1 MLGRGSAIPIG
12 VWALR
17 AEGKAAE
24 IKIMDESNRKPN
36 VRVALPADAEVIAAM
51 AAELAAAVKDPRPDF
66 DAARFIRDGFGPDR
80 WFECLIAEI
89 EGQPV
94 GYALMCRGFEAHTG
108 KRRLWLGDLYVRAAA
123 RRGGAGRSLMAAVA
137 SRALELDCEAVYWEL
152 WRPNALGKAF
162 YERLAAEEAA
172 DLAVM
177 RLGGERLSAAAQPPG
192 AGDRRR

>member
-1 MLGRGSAIPIG
+1 MG
-12 VWALR
+12 
-17 AEGKAAE
+17 
-24 IKIMDESNRKPN
+24 ESNRTPY
-36 VRVALPADAEVIAAM
+36 VRAALPADAEVIVAM
-51 AAELAAAVKDPRPDF
+51 AAELAAAVEDPKPDF

-89 EGQPV
+89 EGHPV

-123 RRGGAGRSLMAAVA
+123 RRSGAGRWLIAAVA
-137 SRALELDCEAVYWEL
+137 KRALEFDCEAVYWEL
-152 WRPNALGKAF
+152 WRPNALGKVF

-177 RLGGERLSAAAQPPG
+177 RLGGERLSAAAQLPG
-192 AGDRRR
+192 AADRQR